1 MQALEAIYQRRAVK
15 SFDPNYKIP
24 EADVKK
30 LFEAA
35 QQSPSS
41 FNIQQWRFV
50 NVKNPELRS
59 QIQAAAWNQAQ
70 VTEASMLLILCADL
84 KAHER
89 NPERYWV
96 NAPEAV
102 RNYLVPM
109 IKPFY
114 EGKEQLARDEAMRSV
129 GLIAQ
134 TLMIAAKDMGLDTG
148 PMIGFDQAKVAELI
162 NLPKDHAIGMMI
174 VVGKA
179 LKPAHPKGGF
189 LPLNEVVKVD
199 RF

>member
-15 SFDPNYKIP
+15 SFDTSYKISA
-24 EADVKK
+24 ADEKK

-35 QQSPSS
+35 QQAPSS

-50 NVKNPELRS
+50 NVKNPELR
-59 QIQAAAWNQAQ
+59 QKIQAAAWNQAQ

-84 KAHER
+84 NAHAKS
-89 NPERYWV
+89 PERYWV
-96 NAPEAV
+96 NAPEATRKV
-102 RNYLVPM
+102 LVPM

-114 EGKEQLARDEAMRSV
+114 DGKEQLARDEAMRSV

-134 TLMIAAKDMGLDTG
+134 TLMIAAKGMGLDTG

-162 NLPKDHAIGMMI
+162 NLPVDHVIGMMI

-179 LKPAHPKGGF
+179 LNPAHPKGGF
-189 LPLNEVVKVD
+189 LPLNEIVKVD